1 MCVIVVLVINSCCIK
16 GSFKAIDAHLGAL
29 PDVQGVRCSLYTS
42 FAVCVCLQWKRQ
54 KEKNTQ
60 EDHNEVFYLRSN
72 RNCRTHHRHSNLLI
86 ISYTLQNILACSTAA
101 HTSTTSRKQSETKKQ
116 QSRSSLPKSV
126 RVFYGLVLNSL
137 WPSSSSTGV
146 SFSRRL
152 YPI

>member
-16 GSFKAIDAHLGAL
+16 RSFKAIYAHLGAL
-29 PDVQGVRCSLYTS
+29 PDVQGVRCGFFFCCMCMS
-42 FAVCVCLQWKRQ
+42 AM
-54 KEKNTQ
+54 KETKKHTQ

>member
-16 GSFKAIDAHLGAL
+16 GSFKAICTFRGIT
-29 PDVQGVRCSLYTS
+29 RCSGCTLWFVYFFCCMCMS
-42 FAVCVCLQWKRQ
+42 AM
-54 KEKNTQ
+54 KETKKHTQ